1 MSMRRIAPI
10 LLLLMLAA
18 CGREQLYGKLS
29 EAQANEMVA
38 ILRTAGVDAVKSE
51 NGENGWAISTT
62 SGQFARA
69 IEVLHA
75 AGYPRDEFASLGTVF
90 KKEGFVSS
98 PTEERARLVFGLNQE
113 LSNTISQIDGVV
125 QARVQVA
132 MPEPD
137 PLNTQPKPAS
147 ASVFVKYQPGS
158 DIERQVGQIKA
169 LVVNAVEGLQYPNVT
184 VAMFPARPLPAAEP
198 PTLMSRISSTVQSLI
213 WPVLALVALAFAWP
227 IGRRYVMQR
236 KALRARGA
244 AVQDQL

>member
-1 MSMRRIAPI
+1 MRRLVALMLP
-10 LLLLMLAA
+10 LLLLTA
-18 CGREQLYGKLS
+18 CGQEQLYSKLS
-29 EAQANEMVA
+29 EAQANEMIA
-38 ILRTAGVDAVKSE
+38 ILRTAGVDASKKQD
-51 NGENGWAISTT
+51 GETQWAITT
-62 SGQFARA
+62 TAGQFARA

-98 PTEERARLVFGLNQE
+98 PTEERARLIFGLNQE

-158 DIERQVGQIKA
+158 DIERQVGQMKA
-169 LVVNAVEGLQYPNVT
+169 LVVNAVEGLRYENVT

-198 PTLMSRISSTVQSLI
+198 PSLLDRTWSIIGTLI
-213 WPVLALVALAFAWP
+213 WPVVALGALVFLWP
-227 IGRRYVMQR
+227 IGRRYWLQR

-244 AVQDQL
+244 VVQDQV

>member
-1 MSMRRIAPI
+1 VRRLAPL

-18 CGREQLYGKLS
+18 CGREQLYSKLS
-29 EAQANEMVA
+29 ETQANEMVA
-38 ILRTAGVDAVKSE
+38 ILRKAGLEATKSR
-51 NGENGWAISTT
+51 NGEEGWAVSAPA
-62 SGQFARA
+62 GDFPRA

-98 PTEERARLVFGLNQE
+98 PTEERARLIFGLNQE

-137 PLNTQPKPAS
+137 PLNNQPRPAS

-158 DIERQVGQIKA
+158 EVERQVGQVKA
-169 LVVNAVEGLQYPNVT
+169 LVVNAVEGLRYENVT
-184 VAMFPARPLPAAEP
+184 VAMFPARPLPSVPP
-198 PTLMSRISSTVQSLI
+198 PTLAHQAWSTAQDLVV
-213 WPVLALVALAFAWP
+213 PLVAIALMIFAWP
-227 IGRRYVMQR
+227 VGRRWWLQR
-236 KALRARGA
+236 RALRARESVVDGRG
-244 AVQDQL
+244 

>member
-1 MSMRRIAPI
+1 MRRLAPYLLP
-10 LLLLMLAA
+10 LLLLTA
-18 CGREQLYGKLS
+18 CGQEQLYSKLS
-29 EAQANEMVA
+29 EAQANEMIA
-38 ILRTAGVDAVKSE
+38 MLRTAGLDAAKKQD
-51 NGENGWAISTT
+51 GETQWAITT
-62 SGQFARA
+62 APGQFSRA

-98 PTEERARLVFGLNQE
+98 PTEERARLIFGLNQE

-158 DIERQVGQIKA
+158 DIERQVGQMKA
-169 LVVNAVEGLQYPNVT
+169 LVVNAVEGLRYENVT
-184 VAMFPARPLPAAEP
+184 LAMFPARPLPAAEP
-198 PTLMSRISSTVQSLI
+198 PTMTSRVWSVLENLI
-213 WPVLALVALAFAWP
+213 WPVVGVAALIFLWP
-227 IGRRYVMQR
+227 IGRRYWMQR

-244 AVQDQL
+244 AVQDQA